1 MKPKYII
8 AILAVVIVIVIGVVA
23 YRVIGS
29 LDKIIQAGIETYG
42 SKITQADVS
51 LDKVSLDLTKG
62 QAALHGLQI
71 GNPSGYKTDYLLK
84 LDQISMTLDT
94 STITKNPV
102 VIKEIVIDKPSV
114 IYELA
119 SGGSNVDALLKNVKS
134 YTGTE
139 SKQGSGGEEHK
150 LIINDLIIKDG
161 QVNLS
166 ASALN
171 GKTMTAPLPDIHMKD
186 IGKDEGGATP
196 GEVTEKIMAQ
206 IKSGATTAVG
216 SIKNLPGAV
225 SDQLQGVGGAVKD
238 RLGEAGK
245 KLKGLFGN

>member
-8 AILAVVIVIVIGVVA
+8 IIVAVVIIAIIGFVG

-29 LDKIIQAGIETYG
+29 LDKIIEAGIETYG
-42 SKITQADVS
+42 TKITKADVS
-51 LDKVSLDLTKG
+51 LDKVTLDLSKG
-62 QAALHGLQI
+62 QAALSGLQI

-119 SGGSNVDALLKNVKS
+119 SGGSNVDALLKNIKN

-139 SKQGSGGEEHK
+139 SKQGGGGEEHK

-166 ASALN
+166 ASALQ
-171 GKTMTAPLPDIHMKD
+171 GKKMSAPMSDIHMKD
-186 IGKDEGGATP
+186 IGKAEGGATP
-196 GEVTEKIMAQ
+196 GEVTEQIMGQ
-206 IKSGATTAVG
+206 IKSGAASAVG
-216 SIKNLPGAV
+216 SIKNLPGAI
-225 SDQLQGVGGAVKD
+225 SDQLQGVGGTVKD
-238 RLGEAGK
+238 KLGEAGE
-245 KLKGLFGN
+245 KLKGLFGK